1 MHPDTQKYREKIKTY
16 RGLILFALFV
26 YFALQNLS
34 LIWDIAMRLLSI
46 LTPFLI
52 GGGIAFVLN
61 ILVSRIED
69 LLRFTP
75 IRPRLMRII
84 SVISSLLIFA
94 LVIGCFLFVII
105 PHLSTSVE
113 NIIEQLPRAVGDFV
127 AWINQMAEKY
137 PQLRTL
143 AESASIENLSN
154 LN

>member
-105 PHLSTSVE
+105 PHLYIGREHHRAAAARSGGFRRLDQSDGGKIPAAAYAGGKARASRTS
-113 NIIEQLPRAVGDFV
+113 A
-127 AWINQMAEKY
+127 
-137 PQLRTL
+137 T
-143 AESASIENLSN
+143 
-154 LN
+154 